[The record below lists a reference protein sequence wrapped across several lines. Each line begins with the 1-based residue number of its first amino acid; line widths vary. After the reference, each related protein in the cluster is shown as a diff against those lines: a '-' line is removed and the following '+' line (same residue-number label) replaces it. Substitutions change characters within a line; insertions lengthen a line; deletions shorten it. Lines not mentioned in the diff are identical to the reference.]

1 MRRALMLS
9 VGLVVVTATSVAEYI
24 GVPFGA
30 PLPFAVQDGAA
41 AVAVADL
48 DRDGWMDAAMALI
61 DGDAIRVRF
70 GGDSPTYLTLAS
82 GFDRACDVVAADVN
96 GDGWLDVVGAKRGTG
111 DDGVRWWE
119 NPGDGGGGWSE
130 HPVSGVYFDEARG
143 IDAGD
148 LDRDGDLDLVVAGV
162 DGGVG
167 YVSWFTNVG
176 GAGTSWTLHD
186 LVANLAGAHDARV
199 ADVNGDGLLDVVAA
213 AYDAD
218 KVVWFLND
226 GDITVPGYWT
236 AYEIQA
242 AFDGA
247 ICVATGDLDRD
258 GDLDVVAGAYLSGA
272 VSWFLN
278 DGGGGTAWVAHDAPF
293 PLAGVYSVQAVDMDS
308 DGRLDLLAA
317 GRLADLVTWFEEE
330 SGYWSAH
337 DVVTAFDGA
346 RSALAADFDSDGDL
360 DVVAAAEFA
369 DEVAWCPNRTTHR
382 TAAFPG
388 VWVVDDATNYVE
400 AVAVADMDGDGSLD
414 LVTGTRNEG
423 AEADITVWRAAGGW
437 TPVAV
442 DTDFDGATTLRLVD
456 VNRDGALDILSYA
469 IYSEQIA
476 WFENAGPTTYLEHP
490 IASGQG
496 NHLDAADLDC
506 DGDLDVVAIA
516 SYTDHLTWWENTAG
530 DGSVWVERAIP
541 TPRVFH
547 SVRAGDVDQDG
558 DSDLV
563 AGHAGSPGSLWVLT
577 NDLCA
582 GGGFTANELGDMYM
596 NDVELG
602 DFNLDGSTD
611 LAVVSFPNNTV
622 AIWLSTGAPGV
633 FERHDVTTTHD
644 GGQDLVAADLDLDGD
659 LDLAS
664 ASYYLGE
671 LRWWANDGSGTSW
684 AEALIA
690 DSLDHPAATAV
701 GDVDS
706 DGDQDLAAVEW
717 GVDRI
722 SIYLNFGGQYRVE
735 PSDRAPAYLPDSSAA
750 AVIRF
755 SVTSAGRAGDPD
767 FELRK
772 VELALADGAGVSLT
786 QAQAE
791 AIFAGIQVWHDAN
804 GSGSF
809 ESWEDLMLV
818 DAPPWMPGLPGHL
831 MLVVPAGGGNPPI
844 AGHAGSETYFA
855 VFETTADATAHL
867 PDAFRVRHPWTSWMA
882 SYVEFPTC
890 SLRGEWWDMVS
901 SRIVT
906 LGEDPSLLFADDFET
921 GTTGAW
927 STTVP

>member
-1 MRRALMLS
+1 MRRALVLM
-9 VGLVVVTATSVAEYI
+9 VGFPVLAATTVAHGSE
-24 GVPFGA
+24 VPFGNA
-30 PLPFAVQDGAA
+30 LPFAAQDGAA

-48 DRDGWMDAAMALI
+48 DRDGWMDVAMALI
-61 DGDAIRVRF
+61 EGDAVVVRF

-82 GFDRACDVVAADVN
+82 GFDRACDVLVADVD

-119 NPGDGGGGWSE
+119 NPGDSGGGWSE
-130 HPVSGVYFDEARG
+130 HSVSGVYFDEARG
-143 IDAGD
+143 VDA
-148 LDRDGDLDLVVAGV
+148 
-162 DGGVG
+162 
-167 YVSWFTNVG
+167 
-176 GAGTSWTLHD
+176 
-186 LVANLAGAHDARV
+186 
-199 ADVNGDGLLDVVAA
+199 
-213 AYDAD
+213 
-218 KVVWFLND
+218 
-226 GDITVPGYWT
+226 
-236 AYEIQA
+236 
-242 AFDGA
+242 
-247 ICVATGDLDRD
+247 GDLDRD

-278 DGGGGTAWVAHDAPF
+278 DGGDGTAWVAHDVPF

-308 DGRLDLLAA
+308 DGRLDL
-317 GRLADLVTWFEEE
+317 
-330 SGYWSAH
+330 
-337 DVVTAFDGA
+337 
-346 RSALAADFDSDGDL
+346 
-360 DVVAAAEFA
+360 
-369 DEVAWCPNRTTHR
+369 
-382 TAAFPG
+382 
-388 VWVVDDATNYVE
+388 
-400 AVAVADMDGDGSLD
+400 
-414 LVTGTRNEG
+414 VTGTRNDS
-423 AEADITVWRAAGGW
+423 AEADIVVWRQGASGW

-469 IYSEQIA
+469 IYSERIA

-506 DGDLDVVAIA
+506 DGDLDVVAVA
-516 SYTDHLTWWENTAG
+516 FYTDHLTWWENTAG

-541 TPRVFH
+541 TPRVFQ

-622 AIWLSTGAPGV
+622 AVWLSTGAPGV

-664 ASYYLGE
+664 AAYYLGE

-684 AEALIA
+684 TETLIA

-706 DGDQDLAAVEW
+706 DGDQDLAVVEW

-722 SIYLNFGGQYRVE
+722 SVYLNYGGQYRVQ
-735 PSDRAPAYLPDSSAA
+735 PSDHAPAYLPDSSAA

-755 SVTSAGRAGDPD
+755 SVTTAGRAGDPD
-767 FELRK
+767 IEFRL
-772 VELALADGAGVSLT
+772 VWLVLVDGTGAYVS

-791 AIFAGIQVWHDAN
+791 AIFAGVQVWHDAN
-804 GSGSF
+804 GSGFF

-818 DAPPWMPGLPGHL
+818 DAPPSMPGLPGF
-831 MLVVPAGGGNPPI
+831 LVLGVPAGGGNPPI

-867 PDAFRVRHPWTSWMA
+867 PDAFQVRHQWTSWMT
-882 SYVEFPTC
+882 SYVEFPAC
-890 SLRGEWWDMVS
+890 SLRSEFWEAVT
-901 SRIVT
+901 SRTVT
-906 LGEDPSLLFADDFET
+906 LGEDPSLLFADDFEA
-921 GTTGAW
+921 GSTGAW
-927 STTVP
+927 SNTVP